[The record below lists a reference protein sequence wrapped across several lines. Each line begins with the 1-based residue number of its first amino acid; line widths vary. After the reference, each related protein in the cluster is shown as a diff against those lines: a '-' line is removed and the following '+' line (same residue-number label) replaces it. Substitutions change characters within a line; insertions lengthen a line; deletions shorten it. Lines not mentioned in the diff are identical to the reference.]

1 MAKVLPNR
9 IKYFRK
15 EIGYSQEHLA
25 ELCGVDTSC
34 ISRWETG
41 KWSPSSENALL
52 LAKALKVSIQ
62 DLCDD
67 GDIEI
72 EDIATKQAIAEFKE
86 LKPKERSLVLTV
98 IRELKKL
105 RKTL

>member
-9 IKYFRK
+9 IRYFRK

-67 GDIEI
+67 EEIEI
-72 EDIATKQAIAEFKE
+72 EDIVTKQAIAEFKE

>member
-86 LKPKERSLVLTV
+86 LKPKECSLVLTV

>member
-1 MAKVLPNR
+1 MAKVLPDR
-9 IKYFRK
+9 IRYFRK
-15 EIGYSQEHLA
+15 ELGYSQEHLA
-25 ELCGVDTSC
+25 KLCGVDTSC

-52 LAKALKVSIQ
+52 LAEALKVSIQ
-62 DLCDD
+62 DLCDN
-67 GDIEI
+67 GEIEI

-86 LKPKERSLVLTV
+86 LNPKERSLVLTV